1 MNTAPVNPLLQVD
14 DLVVEYGRG
23 RHAFR
28 ALHGVSLDIAPVSA
42 WAWSASPD
50 PGSRRSARPSSAS
63 PR

>member
-1 MNTAPVNPLLQVD
+1 MNAAPVNPLLQVD

-28 ALHGVSLDIAPVSA
+28 ALHGVSST
-42 WAWSASPD
+42 
-50 PGSRRSARPSSAS
+50 S